1 MIKKGMEKIK
11 TVYSDKFLTD
21 YPTVDCENP
30 DRVEFIHSKIKD
42 VAEFIEPEPCTLS
55 DLAMCHSESLIKTVQ
70 RTTEV
75 YDTAILAAGGAMLA
89 AETALREPCF
99 ALVRPPGHHAGHD
112 FNGGFCFF
120 NNMALAV
127 KNLLSHDTIE
137 RALIVD
143 IDLHYGNGTY
153 DIVRSDPRI
162 TFRNIDAR
170 SREAFFKDLE
180 EALSD
185 GSSYDI
191 LGCSVGFDTYVRDWG
206 GMLYGEDYH
215 RVGSSLVS
223 ANHRLF
229 CILEG
234 GYYVA
239 DLGTNTRFLLTGI
252 LKACS

>member
-1 MIKKGMEKIK
+1 MIKKSMEKIK
-11 TVYSDKFLTD
+11 TIYSARFLTD

-42 VAEFIEPEPCTLS
+42 IAEFIEPEPCALS
-55 DLAMCHSESLIKTVQ
+55 DLALCHSESLIKTVQ
-70 RTTEV
+70 HTREV
-75 YDTAILAAGGAMLA
+75 YDTAILAAGGAMMA

-120 NNMALAV
+120 NNMAIAV
-127 KNLLSHDTIE
+127 KNLLAHDTIE
-137 RALIVD
+137 SALIVD
-143 IDLHYGNGTY
+143 IDLHYGNGTH
-153 DIVRSDPRI
+153 DIVRSDSRI

-170 SREAFFKDLE
+170 SREGFFKDLE

-191 LGCSVGFDTYVRDWG
+191 VGCSVGFDTYVRDWG

-215 RVGSSLVS
+215 RIGSSLVS
-223 ANHRLF
+223 ANPRLF
-229 CILEG
+229 CVLEG

>member
-1 MIKKGMEKIK
+1 MIKKSMEKIK
-11 TVYSDKFLTD
+11 TIYSARFLTD

-42 VAEFIEPEPCTLS
+42 IAEFIEPEPCALS
-55 DLAMCHSESLIKTVQ
+55 DLTLCHSESLIKTVQ
-70 RTTEV
+70 HTREV
-75 YDTAILAAGGAMLA
+75 YDTAILAAGGAMMD

-120 NNMALAV
+120 NNMAIAV
-127 KNLLSHDTIE
+127 KNLLAHDTIE
-137 RALIVD
+137 SALIVD
-143 IDLHYGNGTY
+143 IDLHYGNGTH
-153 DIVRSDPRI
+153 DIVRSDSRI

-170 SREAFFKDLE
+170 SREGFFKDLE

-191 LGCSVGFDTYVRDWG
+191 LGCSVGFDTFVRDWG

-215 RVGSSLVS
+215 RLGSSLVS
-223 ANHRLF
+223 ANPRLF
-229 CILEG
+229 CVLEG

>member
-1 MIKKGMEKIK
+1 MINKGMEKIK
-11 TVYSDKFLTD
+11 TIYSPKFLTD

-30 DRVEFIHSKIKD
+30 DRIEFIHSKIKD
-42 VAEFIEPEPCTLS
+42 MAEFIEPEPCTLS
-55 DLAMCHSESLIKTVQ
+55 DLALCHSESLIKTVA
-70 RTTEV
+70 RTRDL
-75 YDTAILAAGGAMLA
+75 YDTAILAAGGAMMA

-120 NNMALAV
+120 NNMAIAV
-127 KNLLSHDTIE
+127 KNLLAHDTIE
-137 RALIVD
+137 SALIVD

-170 SREAFFKDLE
+170 SRETFFRDLD

-185 GSSYDI
+185 ASTYDI
-191 LGCSVGFDTYVRDWG
+191 LGCSVGFDTYIRDWG

-215 RVGSSLVS
+215 KVGSALMS
-223 ANHRLF
+223 ANRRLF
-229 CILEG
+229 CVLEG

-239 DLGTNTRFLLTGI
+239 DLGANTQFLLTGI

>member
-1 MIKKGMEKIK
+1 MKTIK
-11 TVYSDKFLTD
+11 TIYSPLFLTD
-21 YPTVDCENP
+21 YSTVDSENP
-30 DRVEFIHSKIKD
+30 DRIEFIHSKIKD
-42 VAEFIEPEPCTLS
+42 IAEFIEPEACTLS
-55 DLAMCHSESLIKTVQ
+55 DLALCHSESLIKTVA
-70 RTTEV
+70 RNKEV
-75 YDTAILAAGGAMLA
+75 FDTAILAAGGAMMA
-89 AETALREPCF
+89 AETALREPAF

-120 NNMALAV
+120 NNMAIAV

-137 RALIVD
+137 NALIVD

-170 SREAFFKDLE
+170 SREGFFRDLD

-206 GMLYGEDYH
+206 GLLYGEDYH
-215 RVGSSLVS
+215 RIGSSLVT
-223 ANHRLF
+223 ANRRLF
-229 CILEG
+229 CVLEG
-234 GYYVA
+234 GYYIA
-239 DLGTNTRFLLTGI
+239 DLGTNAQFLLNGI

>member
-1 MIKKGMEKIK
+1 MIKKSMEKIK
-11 TVYSDKFLTD
+11 TIYSARFLTD

-42 VAEFIEPEPCTLS
+42 IAEFIEPEPCALS
-55 DLAMCHSESLIKTVQ
+55 DLALCHSESLIKTVQ
-70 RTTEV
+70 HTREV
-75 YDTAILAAGGAMLA
+75 YDTAILAAGGAMMA

-120 NNMALAV
+120 NNMAIAV
-127 KNLLSHDTIE
+127 KNLLAHDTIE
-137 RALIVD
+137 SALIVD
-143 IDLHYGNGTY
+143 IDLHYGNGTH
-153 DIVRSDPRI
+153 DIVRSDSRI

-170 SREAFFKDLE
+170 SREGFFKDLE

-215 RVGSSLVS
+215 RIGSSLVS
-223 ANHRLF
+223 ANPRLF
-229 CILEG
+229 CVLEG

>member
-1 MIKKGMEKIK
+1 MIIKSMEKIK
-11 TVYSDKFLTD
+11 TIYSSRFLTD

-42 VAEFIEPEPCTLS
+42 IAEFIEPEPCTLS
-55 DLAMCHSESLIKTVQ
+55 DLALCHSEGLIKTVQ
-70 RTTEV
+70 HTREV
-75 YDTAILAAGGAMLA
+75 YDTAILAAGGAMMA

-120 NNMALAV
+120 NNMAIAV
-127 KNLLSHDTIE
+127 KNLLAHDTIE
-137 RALIVD
+137 SALIVD
-143 IDLHYGNGTY
+143 IDLHYGNGTH

-170 SREAFFKDLE
+170 SREGFFRDLE

-215 RVGSSLVS
+215 KIGSSLVS
-223 ANHRLF
+223 ANPRLF
-229 CILEG
+229 CVLEG